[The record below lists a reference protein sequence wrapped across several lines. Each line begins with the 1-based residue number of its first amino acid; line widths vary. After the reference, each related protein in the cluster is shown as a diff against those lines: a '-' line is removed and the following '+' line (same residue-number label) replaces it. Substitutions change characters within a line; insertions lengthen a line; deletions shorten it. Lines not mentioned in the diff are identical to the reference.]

1 MGGTYTR
8 ARAKARSR
16 GKPRGSRGTRRHKT
30 STTARSDR
38 PDLSTWTAY
47 AGRPLAGGRVGTVRS
62 LGRAFRS
69 RSLGR
74 PRRLRQRSSQR
85 IGSSGQ
91 EPGRSPPFFEELS
104 ERQRTGD
111 RRFGDDHDVDTSGK
125 ELGGQPKSLSDDPLG
140 PVAANGIAE
149 FACHRNSQPGCFVIR
164 TGGQK
169 HDAARQRDARSTLL
183 NREELA
189 ALAEP
194 PGLRK

>member
-16 GKPRGSRGTRRHKT
+16 GKPRGSRGTRRHKK

-47 AGRPLAGGRVGTVRS
+47 AGRPLSGGRVGTVRS

-85 IGSSGQ
+85 IGPGGH
-91 EPGRSPPFFEELS
+91 EPGSSPPFFEELR

-111 RRFGDDHDVDTSGK
+111 RRYGDDHDVDSSGK
-125 ELGGQPKSLSDDPLG
+125 QLGSQPKRLSDEPLG
-140 PVAANGIAE
+140 SVAAHRISE
-149 FACHRNSQPGCFVIR
+149 FACHRNSEPGRPVIR
-164 TGGQK
+164 TGGQE
-169 HDAARQRDARSTLL
+169 HDAARQRYARSALL
-183 NREELA
+183 NREKLA